1 MWSEPTQHSLSHCT
15 AQHYEWLQV
24 QSQLLLDDRNPSI
37 IFGKPQLKV
46 ELANHSRF
54 HWNWFANAKFDNA
67 VWSFWNCKLGVWSSS
82 SVKWEKLSVVLFCC
96 CCCRRY
102 TRFSWNSHSKLRLR
116 CGSDFPRCILNH
128 VFQVS
133 ILGHCGI
140 LSLLCWSRL
149 HLRDKRWSL
158 IKSITHLYFCLISNL
173 LYMVRVILHP
183 YGFLSVSF
191 DVFFGRRTRWC
202 NSDISH
208 WLFHACKPHKGKS
221 CNLDSQIAQT
231 WWSCSP
237 TCVSQ
242 PSQDPL
248 PRASFTWAL
257 MITCPMDSRGR
268 GQAI

>member
-1 MWSEPTQHSLSHCT
+1 MREWCEWVWSEPTSQSLSYHT

-82 SVKWEKLSVVLFCC
+82 SVKWEKLSKVLFCC

-133 ILGHCGI
+133 ILDHCGI

-158 IKSITHLYFCLISNL
+158 INLVHLNETEL
-173 LYMVRVILHP
+173 
-183 YGFLSVSF
+183 
-191 DVFFGRRTRWC
+191 
-202 NSDISH
+202 
-208 WLFHACKPHKGKS
+208 
-221 CNLDSQIAQT
+221 
-231 WWSCSP
+231 WSEECSP
-237 TCVSQ
+237 LYEAFRPVMESWLIET
-242 PSQDPL
+242 
-248 PRASFTWAL
+248 AL
-257 MITCPMDSRGR
+257 CFMWSSELCKRMNNANCWSSLDRW
-268 GQAI
+268 